1 MLRDKEE
8 AFGVDRV
15 QPQAVDMERAV
26 LGAMLIDQ
34 AAIGAAAEIL
44 DETAFYRTAHRH
56 IFEAILSLFERDEP
70 ADMMT
75 VTEELNRRNHLDE
88 VDGPVYVATLATD
101 VATAGNVESYAGI
114 VREKAL
120 RRKLITSAAE
130 LTTECYEDPGDVF
143 EILDRAEQRLYSLS
157 ERRARK
163 GFEAMESIVHRAM
176 EEIDDAHENRGV
188 SGVPTGYRDLD
199 ELLTGLRKSD
209 LIILAGRTS
218 MGKTAMALGI
228 ARNVA
233 VQQEVPVGM
242 FSLEMSSVQ
251 LAQRLLSAE
260 ARLDSRRIRLG
271 KLNDDEWS
279 RLGLR
284 VGSIASAPI
293 YVDDSATL
301 SCLEMRT
308 KARRLRSEKGIRLLV
323 VDYLQLMSS
332 DGRAESRTQ
341 EVSKVS
347 RALKALAKE
356 LDIPV
361 LALSQLSRQVDNR
374 GGGRPKLSDLRE
386 SGSIEQDADVV
397 LFVHR
402 PEVFGVEEDDDGVS
416 TKGMAEIIIGKQ
428 RNGPL
433 GKINLTWVDDYA
445 RFENPEVY
453 QEPPRF

>member
-1 MLRDKEE
+1 
-8 AFGVDRV
+8 
-15 QPQAVDMERAV
+15 
-26 LGAMLIDQ
+26 
-34 AAIGAAAEIL
+34 
-44 DETAFYRTAHRH
+44 
-56 IFEAILSLFERDEP
+56 
-70 ADMMT
+70 
-75 VTEELNRRNHLDE
+75 
-88 VDGPVYVATLATD
+88 
-101 VATAGNVESYAGI
+101 
-114 VREKAL
+114 
-120 RRKLITSAAE
+120 
-130 LTTECYEDPGDVF
+130 
-143 EILDRAEQRLYSLS
+143 
-157 ERRARK
+157 
-163 GFEAMESIVHRAM
+163 
-176 EEIDDAHENRGV
+176 
-188 SGVPTGYRDLD
+188 
-199 ELLTGLRKSD
+199 
-209 LIILAGRTS
+209 
-218 MGKTAMALGI
+218 MALGI